1 MKKVEGGQRE
11 TEEYEILDRSL
22 EIIEY
27 CKTVLRE
34 IDKIKNKSQGQ
45 KKMASILNIFLS
57 YNFIQILDITIYR
70 VKSI

>member
-45 KKMASILNIFLS
+45 
-57 YNFIQILDITIYR
+57 
-70 VKSI
+70 